1 MQNILFT
8 LTCTFTFTYGVHFH
22 SSTLIIKCII
32 TGTISPKASPRRTP
46 KKRKS
51 RASFRIPT
59 CKRVLDLPALSVVQI
74 PEISNKRDPCLP
86 EVSKSSNDSCCPE
99 GNLGNGKCEIE
110 ILSVIEPDKSCTSK
124 TNVETESEIK
134 LVEVAKTK
142 DENCCKQ
149 EKLLEKISPVKK
161 LASINTSTGH
171 SDTDKV
177 NSININC
184 QKGSAI
190 EVNFDGVSSD
200 KASADESKLAENN
213 KKSDDVDEGYFD
225 SSYVDLEKIIEGS
238 CVDASTETVTI
249 KKNDA
254 TTVTEAATLKKID
267 ATTTTEALP
276 SENSITST
284 LTDSDDA
291 VDALNNDFLSKLSI
305 SAAVQTEESEA
316 KRRKVNKS
324 CQITDEAV
332 STLNKKL
339 MTLRNK
345 LNKVIVEKDSV
356 FKKNKD
362 LEKSCSDLK
371 TER

>member
-1 MQNILFT
+1 M
-8 LTCTFTFTYGVHFH
+8 
-22 SSTLIIKCII
+22 
-32 TGTISPKASPRRTP
+32 
-46 KKRKS
+46 
-51 RASFRIPT
+51 PT
-59 CKRVLDLPALSVVQI
+59 CKRVLDLPALSVGQI
-74 PEISNKRDPCLP
+74 PEINNKIDPCLT
-86 EVSKSSNDSCCPE
+86 EVTKSSKDSCSSG
-99 GNLGNGKCEIE
+99 GNVGNEKREIE
-110 ILSVIEPDKSCTSK
+110 ILSVIQPDTSC
-124 TNVETESEIK
+124 TNVEEESEIQ
-134 LVEVAKTK
+134 LLEVTKTK
-142 DENCCKQ
+142 DGKCCKE
-149 EKLLEKISPVKK
+149 EKLLEKISPEKN

-177 NSININC
+177 NSMNINC
-184 QKGSAI
+184 QKASAI
-190 EVNFDGVSSD
+190 EVNSDGASSG
-200 KASADESKLAENN
+200 KTSSDESKLPKDN

-238 CVDASTETVTI
+238 SVDASTETVTLQ
-249 KKNDA
+249 KTDA
-254 TTVTEAATLKKID
+254 TTVTEAATLNKID
-267 ATTTTEALP
+267 ATTATEALP
-276 SENSITST
+276 SESNIAST

-291 VDALNNDFLSKLSI
+291 VDALNKDFLSKLSLT
-305 SAAVQTEESEA
+305 ATVQTEKSEA

-339 MTLRNK
+339 LTLRNK